1 MKLHTLFLVFTFILI
16 QSVCSAQNTMDVW
29 KTLGHVEMKTYM
41 DETLGFEVSEPI
53 FGGEVE
59 MLDGSLITI
68 SGYILPVDSED
79 GTSILSYMAFAN
91 CFFCGNAGP
100 ETVMELDIPKKQSW
114 VNKKV
119 TVKGRLKLNRDD
131 FYSLIYKLSDTV
143 LIKVED

>member
-1 MKLHTLFLVFTFILI
+1 MKFINSILLLFFLI
-16 QSVCSAQNTMDVW
+16 SSYSWGQKSLDDVW
-29 KTLGHVEMKTYM
+29 KTLSNVEMKTYM

-59 MLDGSLITI
+59 MIDGSMITI

-100 ETVMELDIPKKQSW
+100 ETVMELDTPRRQNLL
-114 VNKKV
+114 NKKV
-119 TVKGRLKLNRDD
+119 IVKGRLELNRDD
-131 FYSLIYKLSDTV
+131 FFSLIYRLKNTEIVEV
-143 LIKVED
+143 LN

>member
-1 MKLHTLFLVFTFILI
+1 MKFLYIASLFFLIL
-16 QSVCSAQNTMDVW
+16 STSSWAQISPEEVW
-29 KTLGHVEMKTYM
+29 KTLSHVEMKTYM

-59 MLDGSLITI
+59 MIDGSMITI

-100 ETVMELDIPKKQSW
+100 ETVMELDTPKRQNL

-119 TVKGRLKLNRDD
+119 IVKGRLELNRDD
-131 FYSLIYKLSDTV
+131 FFSLIYRLKNTEIVEV
-143 LIKVED
+143 LN

>member
-1 MKLHTLFLVFTFILI
+1 MKLISITSLLFLLF
-16 QSVCSAQNTMDVW
+16 SSAPWTQDSSNNVW
-29 KTLGHVEMKTYM
+29 KTLSNVEMKTYM

-59 MLDGSLITI
+59 MIDGSMITI
-68 SGYILPVDSED
+68 SGYILPVDSDD

-100 ETVMELDIPKKQSW
+100 ETVMELDTPKRQNL

-119 TVKGRLKLNRDD
+119 VVKGRLELNRDD
-131 FYSLIYKLSDTV
+131 FFSLIYRLKNTEIVEV
-143 LIKVED
+143 LN

>member
-1 MKLHTLFLVFTFILI
+1 MKHLYITFLFLIFSHLLFA
-16 QSVCSAQNTMDVW
+16 QSNPDDVW
-29 KTLGHVEMKTYM
+29 KTLSHVEMKTYM

-59 MLDGSLITI
+59 MIDGAIITI

-100 ETVMELDIPKKQSW
+100 ETVMELDTPKKHNL

-119 TVKGRLKLNRDD
+119 VVKGRLELNRDD
-131 FYSLIYKLSDTV
+131 FYSLIYRLTNTEVIEV
-143 LIKVED
+143 LN

>member
-1 MKLHTLFLVFTFILI
+1 MKLLNISISLIFLSSF
-16 QSVCSAQNTMDVW
+16 AWGQNNPDEVW
-29 KTLGHVEMKTYM
+29 KTLGHIEMKTYM

-59 MLDGSLITI
+59 MIDGSMITI

-100 ETVMELDIPKKQSW
+100 ETVMELDIPKKQNL

-119 TVKGRLKLNRDD
+119 IVKGRLELNRDD
-131 FYSLIYKLSDTV
+131 FFSLIYRLKNTE
-143 LIKVED
+143 IVEVFN